1 MAALESD
8 EHRRHDRR
16 LALRRLDCYLT
27 LLENANVR
35 GQSRVGATL
44 AERLHDVDAHITAQ
58 TPVRE
63 AIAATLR
70 AQERVLRP
78 QPARL
83 QAAAAHESG
92 ILDEAS
98 ARQLT
103 ERIRTGVG
111 QVCLML
117 LEAHEGHA
125 WTALGYRTWH
135 DYVQSEFA
143 ISRSRSYEL
152 LDRARVTRAIEQASG
167 VSALA
172 DISTLT
178 VRQLRRRLP
187 ELLGRI
193 QARITGDTC
202 GDRRTVVLD
211 AIREEKQQ
219 ALRRRSHVPDV
230 AATTATTLDAG
241 HLRDAIAY
249 LARLEDARVPADRVP
264 AGLRAEFD
272 QVQAALRWLS
282 GFRDACVRRSATDV
296 S

>member
-8 EHRRHDRR
+8 EHRRHHRR

-27 LLENANVR
+27 QLENANVR

-58 TPVRE
+58 TPVRD

-78 QPARL
+78 LPARL
-83 QAAAAHESG
+83 QAAAAHQG
-92 ILDEAS
+92 DRLDEAS

-103 ERIRTGVG
+103 ERIRAGVG
-111 QVCLML
+111 QLCLLL
-117 LEAHEGHA
+117 LEAHDGHA

-202 GDRRTVVLD
+202 ADRRTAVLD

-219 ALRRRSHVPDV
+219 ALRRRSHVSDV
-230 AATTATTLDAG
+230 AATTATVDAG

-264 AGLRAEFD
+264 AGLCAEFD

-282 GFRDACVRRSATDV
+282 GFRDACVRRSAADA